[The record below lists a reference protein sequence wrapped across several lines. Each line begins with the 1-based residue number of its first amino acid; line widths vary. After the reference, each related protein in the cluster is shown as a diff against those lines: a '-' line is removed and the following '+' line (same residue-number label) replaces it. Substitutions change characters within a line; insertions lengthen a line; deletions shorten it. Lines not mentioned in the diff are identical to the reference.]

1 MSVQADAETNSFSLS
16 TMAGSDDSD
25 EETSQEEQPITSW
38 NDLSIIERVGLN
50 SVEMSEKDLE
60 TAFSQITLAFRC
72 DQYTLKQ
79 RLQAEEHARNLAEEN
94 IQLEL
99 TRGRET
105 LETLKALCLDSKRSK
120 ILQKLELSLDILGG
134 TVERI
139 SNTAEVLGAVH
150 QEARVSRAVELMVS
164 HVENLRKRYDKN
176 LTELKEAR
184 RMIQQQKSSRNII
197 YTRASPETEESSDSM
212 NSSKQSSLRRRV
224 SISVITNQT
233 QMPSSSSSAPE
244 KKKRDS
250 KKKTSGGS
258 SSSSKKSST
267 CPSPTH
273 SSESSCSTMTKDD
286 SCSVD
291 DRPLVDPIETP
302 SEAPPPP
309 PPLDPAPIPK
319 PECPPLKQVASR
331 DAQNTNSP
339 MDTLRQRHRSKA
351 TLSKK
356 KAEREKKNPNIYR
369 QLSAGTS
376 GSLWKRPVTQWLYR
390 CRWALLGVYLLVLL
404 AVITLTYFLWKLNDA
419 APES

>member
-1 MSVQADAETNSFSLS
+1 
-16 TMAGSDDSD
+16 
-25 EETSQEEQPITSW
+25 
-38 NDLSIIERVGLN
+38 
-50 SVEMSEKDLE
+50 MSEKDLE
-60 TAFSQITLAFRC
+60 ITLAFRC

-79 RLQAEEHARNLAEEN
+79 RLRQEHARNL
-94 IQLEL
+94 
-99 TRGRET
+99 
-105 LETLKALCLDSKRSK
+105 TLKALCLDSKRSK
-120 ILQKLELSLDILGG
+120 SCRSWSCLWTSSEEPLNGSPTQRRCSELCISFHLYTSGSVSSKTPAESSPLSIAVYFLWTGG
-134 TVERI
+134 SSQPGR
-139 SNTAEVLGAVH
+139 GAH
-150 QEARVSRAVELMVS
+150 GVSRGD
-164 HVENLRKRYDKN
+164 LRKRYDKN

-404 AVITLTYFLWKLNDA
+404 AVITLTYLWKLNDA